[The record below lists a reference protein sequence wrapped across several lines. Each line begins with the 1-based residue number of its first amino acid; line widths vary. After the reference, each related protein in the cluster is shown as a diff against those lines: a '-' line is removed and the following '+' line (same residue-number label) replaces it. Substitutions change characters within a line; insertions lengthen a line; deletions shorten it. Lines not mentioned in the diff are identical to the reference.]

1 MPHPAFGHLLPA
13 YPRFEIAQG
22 QGANQT
28 RALRE
33 GRRWEKKG
41 MGGSRSEMKP
51 LRILQVQTYLR
62 SERINPRAGGKS
74 RIALMLSKYLLEAG
88 HEVAI
93 YPWPERIWGKP
104 VEFSAS
110 PVAPARVFPT
120 MALPALIHL
129 TPDAIRLLT
138 ARIPDGNPHPLFQ
151 DLCFLEGLRLAIGR
165 FQPDLLHCQ
174 QTESDIPI
182 LLPRAAKNLPSL
194 LTHHSG
200 RSSRMLNGYD
210 RIIFL
215 SRTMQAEVGA
225 RSGYPVDKSRV
236 LYSPISDPFLTG
248 EIIPAHDRRG
258 LISIGNLK
266 DAKGIDLLLEA
277 YRRSGFLREH
287 PLHLCGSGPDEERYK
302 LFAAENNLPVVFH
315 GRLSV
320 PEIKTELSK
329 ARLLVNPSRMEG
341 FSVALCEALACG
353 TPVIGWASQVNELEA
368 RWGRRVGHPFDGRGQ
383 SAEELETLIQR
394 VLKDSLMEDQS
405 RGELSRL
412 ARESF
417 SMESY
422 GQEMIVL
429 YEELLSG
436 GSRP

>member
-1 MPHPAFGHLLPA
+1 
-13 YPRFEIAQG
+13 
-22 QGANQT
+22 
-28 RALRE
+28 
-33 GRRWEKKG
+33 
-41 MGGSRSEMKP
+41 MKP

-74 RIALMLSKYLLEAG
+74 RIALMLTKYLLEAG
-88 HEVAI
+88 HVVAI

-120 MALPALIHL
+120 MALPALRHFL
-129 TPDAIRLLT
+129 PDALRLLT
-138 ARIPDGNPHPLFQ
+138 ARIPDGNAHPLFG
-151 DLCFLEGLRLAIGR
+151 DLCFLEGLRLAIDR
-165 FQPDLLHCQ
+165 FQPDLLHCH

-182 LLPRAAKNLPSL
+182 LLPRAAGNLPAL

-200 RSSRMLNGYD
+200 RSTRMLAGYD
-210 RIIFL
+210 RILFL
-215 SRTMQAEVGA
+215 SRAMQAEVCS
-225 RSGYPVDKSRV
+225 RSGFPEEKTRV

-248 EIIPAHDRRG
+248 EILPARERRG

-302 LFAAENNLPVVFH
+302 AFAAEHKLPIVFQ
-315 GRLSV
+315 GRLTV
-320 PEIKTELSK
+320 PEIKTALSA

-353 TPVIGWASQVNELEA
+353 TPVVGWADQVKELEA
-368 RWGRRVGHPFDGRGQ
+368 YWNRRVGFPFDGRVQ
-383 SAEELETLIQR
+383 SAEELEFLIR
-394 VLKDSLMEDQS
+394 RALEDPLMGDES
-405 RGELSRL
+405 RGEISRL
-412 ARESF
+412 ARDSF
-417 SMESY
+417 SMERY
-422 GQEMIVL
+422 GREMTGH
-429 YEELLSG
+429 YEELRSG
-436 GSRP
+436 GPRR

>member
-1 MPHPAFGHLLPA
+1 M
-13 YPRFEIAQG
+13 R
-22 QGANQT
+22 
-28 RALRE
+28 
-33 GRRWEKKG
+33 
-41 MGGSRSEMKP
+41 P

-74 RIALMLSKYLLEAG
+74 RIALMLSKYLLETG
-88 HEVAI
+88 HEVAL

-110 PVAPARVFPT
+110 PAVPARVFPT
-120 MALPALIHL
+120 MALPALQNL
-129 TPDAIRLLT
+129 FPDAARLLT
-138 ARIPDGNPHPLFQ
+138 ARIPDGNPHPLFS
-151 DLCFLEGLRLAIGR
+151 DLCFLEGLRLAIGK

-174 QTESDIPI
+174 QTDSDIPI
-182 LLPRAAKNLPSL
+182 LLPRAAKKLPCI

-215 SRTMQAEVGA
+215 SRTMQAEVNA
-225 RSGYPVDKSRV
+225 RSGYPAEKSRV

-248 EIIPAHDRRG
+248 GILPARERRG

-302 LFAAENNLPVVFH
+302 SFAAEHNLPIVFH
-315 GRLSV
+315 GRLSI

-353 TPVIGWASQVNELEA
+353 TPVVGWAAQVKELEA
-368 RWGRRVGHPFDGRGQ
+368 YWNRRVGFPFDGRVQ
-383 SAEELETLIQR
+383 SAEELESLIR
-394 VLKDSLMEDQS
+394 CALEDPLMEDES
-405 RGELSRL
+405 RGEISRS
-412 ARESF
+412 ARELF
-417 SMESY
+417 SMERY
-422 GQEMIVL
+422 GREMAGQ
-429 YEELLSG
+429 YEELLTG
-436 GSRP
+436 GPRR